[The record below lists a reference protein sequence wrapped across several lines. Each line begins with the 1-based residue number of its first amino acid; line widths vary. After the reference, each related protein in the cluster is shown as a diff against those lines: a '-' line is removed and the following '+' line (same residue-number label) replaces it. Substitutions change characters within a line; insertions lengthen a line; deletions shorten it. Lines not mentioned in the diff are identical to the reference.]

1 MAHLLMQYA
10 PWLIA
15 MGVLML
21 CSAFF
26 SASEAAFF
34 YLSRSDRRRLAAG
47 SRAQRVAAGLLAD
60 PDRLLTAVLFWNL
73 MVNVAYFTIVSI
85 TSLDLK
91 QDGLTAEAG
100 SFAAGSLVVMIVFGE
115 MLPKS
120 LGVLRPRS
128 LAAMSAVPLAAMVRL
143 LDPVLP
149 VFRMANLL
157 SRRLFWPRFRPEP
170 YLRVGDLE
178 RAVQLSTSDATLLE
192 QEQRVLQSIVSL
204 SEIPVD
210 ELMRPR
216 VQFLVFRPPVSLADL
231 EGQMPPSGYLLVTEP
246 DSDEVA
252 AAISLR
258 DLSSVPAEHLE
269 RYAEPVVYVPWCTTV
284 AQALETMQ
292 RQNRRVAAVVNELGE
307 TIGILTFDDV
317 LDTIFGRTPSRSQR
331 LLEQMPIRQVGPGTL
346 ARDGHDQP
354 AAAGAPFRRAA
365 AAEPERDGGRRRAG
379 NAGTDGPARRPLPL
393 GSVPIHGARRSAAR
407 AAAGRIDPGGER
419 GREIG
424 RGPGGRAMSWFVPAV
439 LAAVGLLSVPSSA
452 ARRPASTAPRD
463 CGWCW
468 TPWAATRSPAGS
480 TG

>member
-1 MAHLLMQYA
+1 MTHLLMQHA
-10 PWLIA
+10 PWLTA
-15 MGVLML
+15 MGLLML

-34 YLSRSDRRRLAAG
+34 YLSRSDRRRLATG

-73 MVNVAYFTIVSI
+73 MINVAFFTIVSI
-85 TSLDLK
+85 ASIELK

-100 SFAAGSLVVMIVFGE
+100 SLAAGSLVAMIVFSE

-128 LAAMSAVPLAAMVRL
+128 LAVMSAIPLAAMVRA
-143 LDPVLP
+143 LDPMLP
-149 VFRMANLL
+149 VLRMANLL

-192 QEQRVLQSIVSL
+192 QEQRVLQNIVSL
-204 SEIPVD
+204 SEMQVN

-231 EGQMPPSGYLLVTEP
+231 QGRMPPSGYLLVAEP
-246 DSDEVA
+246 DSDEVT

-258 DLSSVPAEHLE
+258 DLSSVPTEQLD

-317 LDTIFGRTPSRSQR
+317 LETIFGRSPSRSQR
-331 LLEQMPIRQVGPGTL
+331 LLEQIPIRQIGPETWHVTGMTSLRRLVRHFGVPRPPSRSVTVTGVVQETL
-346 ARDGHDQP
+346 GRMARPGDRCCWG
-354 AAAGAPFRRAA
+354 PFQFTVLHVLQ
-365 AAEPERDGGRRRAG
+365 RRRLLVEVTLVE
-379 NAGTDGPARRPLPL
+379 N
-393 GSVPIHGARRSAAR
+393 GAEKSAA
-407 AAAGRIDPGGER
+407 DQED
-419 GREIG
+419 
-424 RGPGGRAMSWFVPAV
+424 
-439 LAAVGLLSVPSSA
+439 
-452 ARRPASTAPRD
+452 AP
-463 CGWCW
+463 
-468 TPWAATRSPAGS
+468 
-480 TG
+480 